1 MTSAK
6 SGEVSQKLTKVDRGE
21 GILSK
26 ADVSQLSNFYDQNY
40 DIRPLGAL
48 SALYERAPKLTNIF
62 KSYIFSNFHL
72 SYWTYLPKNMF
83 LWPKLWLSFV
93 PQNICLHQP
102 VLKSWCQPGGEG
114 GIFCQKLTEADKG
127 GGGVKIDQILADV
140 ICEPS
145 LTITCPLYVKYSCS
159 YISIVLYFFIS
170 IVKNTNCASCIFY
183 FIPFFKGSQIHI
195 HKIKGF

>member
-1 MTSAK
+1 MGLGIVHKWSQPR
-6 SGEVSQKLTKVDRGE
+6 GGREGVSQKLTKVDKEGG

-48 SALYERAPKLTNIF
+48 FALYERAPKLTNIF

-127 GGGVKIDQILADV
+127 GGRGQNWPNFGWRHLWTIPYVYTFSSCFVSEEQVVWHRENVPLQHRSIGYVRVGGVL
-140 ICEPS
+140 
-145 LTITCPLYVKYSCS
+145 
-159 YISIVLYFFIS
+159 
-170 IVKNTNCASCIFY
+170 
-183 FIPFFKGSQIHI
+183 
-195 HKIKGF
+195 